1 MMMKPIAWALALTV
15 ATAMQ
20 AAAAQGTAPPATGGK
35 AAAKN
40 GDDAHRKDDVAKHRT
55 IARAHEEAARCLAR
69 GEKES
74 VCHERLR
81 AACQGIAVG
90 RYCGMRHTH

>member
-1 MMMKPIAWALALTV
+1 MIKRISWALALTV

-35 AAAKN
+35 AAAKSA
-40 GDDAHRKDDVAKHRT
+40 DDAHRKKDIARHRT
-55 IARAHEEAARCLAR
+55 MARAHEDAAECLES

-90 RYCGMRHTH
+90 RYCGMRHAH